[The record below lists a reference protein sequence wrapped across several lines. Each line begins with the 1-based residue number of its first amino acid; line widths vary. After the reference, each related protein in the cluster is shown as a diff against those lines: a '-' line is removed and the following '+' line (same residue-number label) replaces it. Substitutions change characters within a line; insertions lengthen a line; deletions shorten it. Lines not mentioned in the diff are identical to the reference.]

1 MLRPPEY
8 VNILEELGIEDEFVS
23 EFYNF
28 ATVRQMYQSPKWQ
41 YVRLQNDFVH
51 KARMFL
57 RAQAGVHP
65 LALVDMARDVIPE
78 PETVEPEPTPE
89 KPKVIRG
96 FKHL

>member
-8 VNILEELGIEDEFVS
+8 VKILEELGIEDEFVA

-41 YVRLQNDFVH
+41 YVRLQVDFVH
-51 KARMFL
+51 KAKMFL

-65 LALVDMARDVIPE
+65 MALVNMERDVIPE
-78 PETVEPEPTPE
+78 PEMIEPTPE

-96 FKHL
+96 LKHL